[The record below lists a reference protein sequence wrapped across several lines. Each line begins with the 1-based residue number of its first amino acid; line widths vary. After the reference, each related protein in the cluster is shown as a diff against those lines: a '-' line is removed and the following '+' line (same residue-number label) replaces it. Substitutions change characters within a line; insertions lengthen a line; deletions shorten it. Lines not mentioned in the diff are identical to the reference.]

1 MTAPSTDTVIER
13 ALAHAEN
20 HHEAAAVI
28 GALVTELEQWRGMAK
43 ALIAE
48 RVGANHDD
56 PLHEPVGAGP
66 STAPRPQD
74 HEAHRAD

>member
-48 RVGANHDD
+48 RVGAH
-56 PLHEPVGAGP
+56 PE
-66 STAPRPQD
+66 
-74 HEAHRAD
+74 